1 MMATAIWV
9 LVLGTSSLIAQPP
22 TSNHRPPS
30 PEDRM
35 EALHLSETQKA
46 RVQEIREKYRL
57 TFEQMR
63 QGSIDNREDFRQ
75 SMEAMRSELRS
86 ILTPEQQQQWEAQPS
101 ARRMPIRQHQI
112 PERNQVP
119 PYAQR
124 PGRSLAAPVPP
135 RHRPPT
141 EVREAHAAI
150 QEYSEKNILPVLKHE
165 RKALE
170 AKITPADRQLLA
182 SMRTQAKAHGL
193 LPGGVTPHPA
203 RQRRPAI
210 GKGKNHPLPP
220 NADMEKLVK
229 RYGKDIEKIFAKLEP
244 QVDKWNSEMG
254 AIQEKQV
261 PASKGVRPEPKPP
274 RPAAYHWLNPAQ
286 FLLLSPE

>member
-30 PEDRM
+30 HEDRM

-46 RVQEIREKYRL
+46 RVQEIREKYRP
-57 TFEQMR
+57 TFERLR
-63 QGSIDNREDFRQ
+63 QGSIENREDLRQ

-86 ILTPEQQQQWEAQPS
+86 ILTPEQQQQWDAQPS
-101 ARRMPIRQHQI
+101 ARRMPMRQRQI
-112 PERNQVP
+112 PGHSQVP

-124 PGRSLAAPVPP
+124 PGRSSAAPVPP
-135 RHRPPT
+135 RYHPPA

-150 QEYSEKNILPVLKHE
+150 QEYSEKNILPVLKRE

-170 AKITPADRQLLA
+170 ANLTPADRQLLA
-182 SMRTQAKAHGL
+182 SMRTQAKARGL
-193 LPGGVTPHPA
+193 LPAGVTPHPA
-203 RQRRPAI
+203 RQRRLAAGNRHPAPL
-210 GKGKNHPLPP
+210 HP
-220 NADMEKLVK
+220 DMEKLIK

-244 QVDKWNSEMG
+244 QVDKWNAEMG
-254 AIQEKQV
+254 AIQEKQA
-261 PASKGVRPEPKPP
+261 PASKSVRPSPKPP